1 VSRVKVEGREA
12 LGEAPMPMGA
22 QLDQQEAGTAA
33 KPPGRGRLRASALA
47 CHAADGTARL
57 ELFML

>member
-1 VSRVKVEGREA
+1 VPRVKAKGGEA
-12 LGEAPMPMGA
+12 LGEATMPMGA

-33 KPPGRGRLRASALA
+33 KPLRRGRLRASALA
-47 CHAADGTARL
+47 WHAADGTARL